1 MLRKWL
7 RGALRSGLATAGLA
21 LFVAS
26 PLFGQ
31 ATTGKV
37 QGRVTDAAT
46 GAPVAG
52 AQVRLL
58 NSTFG
63 NLTNDQGFY
72 FINEA
77 PAGLA
82 DVEASFIG
90 YRSVIVEGERI
101 LAGQTTTMNFEL
113 EQTAVELEAIT
124 VEGERNP
131 LVPRDQTSTKAIVQ
145 GEAVDMLPVDNSADV
160 VLLQPGVVATN
171 NGRTIR
177 GGRAN
182 EEAVMIDGVLSR
194 QFGTGTAQNVDLPTN
209 AIEQVDVNVGAFS
222 AEFGEAQSG
231 VVSFITRTGGSR
243 WTGSLEYYTDQLGWD
258 SQRTNLNRGEFTVG
272 GPLFGNLSF
281 FLAGTLQGRE
291 RNNTELAP
299 TRFVVDGYDTC
310 TGGSA
315 MTSFCEGL
323 GLGVD
328 PVSGDPAIAAFEQ
341 TREGSTSG
349 VSDYVTTTAPNFVE
363 YNNGRVQPFGTTQSG
378 LWTGN
383 LNWQLPRGSRINFSY
398 TRNRNQN
405 YGRDL
410 GGLNNFAPDDI
421 AGNLNVEQVFTL
433 GWFQTITQSADNQLA
448 LDLRGSY
455 QTDRNQFGLAD
466 YNWYQDNRDPFMGF
480 SMSNVKFALEDV
492 YGSTSPTITGFD
504 WFEPSD
510 ELVNAYR
517 SNAVPNDS
525 MRAYSNR
532 FDLSRSQSVVGRND
546 ALRYNPY
553 GYYTNYSIR
562 GWDNDGW
569 GQTKED
575 RIQVRGAFDWQ
586 IGRFNRAKF
595 GGEYMSVDL
604 RNNYITLYDNVPLP
618 EKSNPT
624 RFGAFI
630 QDRLDIGDLV
640 LEGGL
645 RWDYLDPD
653 TQFSRTPAYVYNV
666 PDSLKNGFVVYNEEN
681 AAYEPLNACGPE
693 SANPEG
699 ACLDNF
705 IEGQTKSE
713 FSPRL
718 GASFPVTPT
727 STFRLSYGR
736 FVQTPAFFTNSGFTS
751 GQAGVSNR
759 GIGMMVNSNSD
770 LLNQNTNS
778 TFSRD
783 VDMPSTRVFEFGYRQ
798 LIGQDLVLD
807 LSAFNK
813 KQRSSLAVRK
823 LPWEDPTRPGAVTFL
838 NTLTNKDFTETN
850 GFEVRVDKAFGNMF
864 QTNLS
869 YSFLDARGTG
879 SDPYSYTSLILRAT
893 TNLSALT
900 GVPSA
905 PPEALLLLDQSRKHN
920 IGWTTSTMFP
930 RDWQDGTFIG
940 AVMQDVGF
948 FTVLT
953 LRSGLPYTKLINF
966 GNGQQGPPSLA
977 GLEGIPESAING
989 NETPW
994 NWTFDF
1000 RLTKGFQLGQS
1011 LNMAVFLDWRN
1022 PLNLTSQT
1030 TLFLETAAAVNSQ
1043 HREQQL
1049 GTALRD
1055 QRLDGD
1061 NIIRDFD
1068 IVAESPETDFN
1079 KFMLLRA
1086 EERYGNGDGIYT
1098 VEEQERAFGERYEDI
1113 WGENVNF
1120 RTSDQSFRLGL
1131 RLAF

>member
-7 RGALRSGLATAGLA
+7 RGAFRSGLAAAGLA

-26 PLFGQ
+26 PLLGQ
-31 ATTGKV
+31 TTGKI

-46 GAPVAG
+46 GAPIAG
-52 AQVRLL
+52 AQVRVVGT
-58 NSTFG
+58 TFG
-63 NLTNDQGFY
+63 NITNDQGFY
-72 FINEA
+72 FINEVR
-77 PAGLA
+77 AGLA
-82 DVEASFIG
+82 NIEASFIG
-90 YRSVIVEGERI
+90 YRSVIVDQERI
-101 LAGQTTTMNFEL
+101 LAGQTSTINFEL

-160 VLLQPGVVATN
+160 VVLQPGVVQTN

-209 AIEQVDVNVGAFS
+209 AIEEVDVTVGAFM

-231 VVSFITRTGGSR
+231 VVSYVTKTGGQQ
-243 WTGSLEYYTDQLGWD
+243 WAGSLEYYTDQLGWD
-258 SQRTNLNRGEFTVG
+258 SQRTNLNRGEFTLG
-272 GPLFGNLSF
+272 GPLLGNLSF
-281 FLAGTLQGRE
+281 FLAGTLQGNE
-291 RNNTELAP
+291 RSNTEFDP
-299 TRFVVDGYDTC
+299 VRYVVDGYDTC
-310 TGGSA
+310 DSPAGTPIGDLCA
-315 MTSFCEGL
+315 ENGL
-323 GLGVD
+323 SQGDVAAFVQERDGIASGVD
-328 PVSGDPAIAAFEQ
+328 
-341 TREGSTSG
+341 
-349 VSDYVTTTAPNFVE
+349 DYVSTTVPQFIE
-363 YNNGRVQPFGTTQSG
+363 YNNGRVQPYGSFQSG
-378 LWTGN
+378 LFTGN
-383 LNWQLPRGSRINFSY
+383 LNFQLPRGSRLNFSY

-405 YGRDL
+405 FGRDV
-410 GGLNNFAPDDI
+410 GGLNNFLPDDI
-421 AGNLNVEQVFTL
+421 FGGRNLEQVFTL
-433 GWFQTITQSADNQLA
+433 GWYQTITQSANSQLS
-448 LDLRGSY
+448 LDLRASY
-455 QTDRNQFGLAD
+455 QTDDNQTGLVN

-480 SMSNVKFALEDV
+480 TLSDVKFALEDV
-492 YGSTSPTITGFD
+492 YGSDPTITGFD
-504 WFEPSD
+504 WFNPTD

-517 SNAVPNDS
+517 SNAVPTDS
-525 MRAYSNR
+525 MRAFSNR
-532 FDLSRSQSVVGRND
+532 FDLSRSQSVTGRSD

-562 GWDNDGW
+562 GYDNDGW
-569 GQTKED
+569 YRTQED
-575 RIQVRGAFDWQ
+575 RFQVRGAFDWQ

-595 GGEYMSVDL
+595 GGEYMNIDL
-604 RNNYITLYDNVPLP
+604 RNNGITLYDNVPMP
-618 EKSNPT
+618 EESQPV
-624 RFGAFI
+624 RVGAFI

-666 PDSLKNGFVVYNEEN
+666 PDSLKKGFVVYNAETKS
-681 AAYEPLNACGPE
+681 YEPMNACGPE
-693 SANPEG
+693 SANPDG
-699 ACLDNF
+699 ACINNF
-705 IEGQTKSE
+705 VDGKTKSE

-736 FVQTPAFFTNSGFTS
+736 FVQTPAFFSNSGFTS

-798 LIGQDLVLD
+798 LIGQDLVID

-813 KQRSSLAVRK
+813 KQRSALAVRK
-823 LPWEDPTRPGAVTFL
+823 LPWEDPTRPGAVTYL
-838 NTLTNKDFTETN
+838 NTLTNRDFTETN
-850 GFEVRVDKAFGNMF
+850 GFEVRLDKAFGNMF

-869 YSFLDARGTG
+869 YSFIDARGTG

-893 TNLSALT
+893 TNLSSLT
-900 GVPSA
+900 GEPSA

-920 IGWTTSTMFP
+920 VGWTTSTMFP
-930 RDWQDGTFIG
+930 SDFQEGTFLG
-940 AVMQDVGF
+940 AVMQEVGF

-966 GNGQQGPPSLA
+966 GNGQIGPPSLA
-977 GLEGIPESAING
+977 GLEGIPESSING
-989 NETPW
+989 NTTGW

-1000 RLTKGFQLGQS
+1000 RLTKGFQLGRS
-1011 LNMAVFLDWRN
+1011 LNLQAFLDWRN
-1022 PLNLTSQT
+1022 PLNLTNQT
-1030 TLFLETAAAVNSQ
+1030 TVFLETAAAVNEQ
-1043 HREQQL
+1043 HRDQQL
-1049 GTALRD
+1049 GVALRD
-1055 QRLDGD
+1055 SRLDGD
-1061 NIIRDFD
+1061 NDIRAFD
-1068 IVAESPETDFN
+1068 IMAESPETDFN

-1086 EERYGNGDGIYT
+1086 EQRYGNGDGIYT

-1113 WGENVNF
+1113 WGENTRF

>member
-7 RGALRSGLATAGLA
+7 RGAFRSGLAAAGLA

-26 PLFGQ
+26 PLLGQ

-52 AQVRLL
+52 AQVRIA
-58 NSTFG
+58 NSTSG
-63 NLTNDQGFY
+63 NITNDQGFY
-72 FINEA
+72 FINEV

-82 DVEASFIG
+82 DIESSFIG

-145 GEAVDMLPVDNSADV
+145 GETVDMLPIDNAADV
-160 VLLQPGVVATN
+160 VLYAPGVVATN

-209 AIEQVDVNVGAFS
+209 AIEQVDINVGAFS
-222 AEFGEAQSG
+222 AEYGEAQSG
-231 VVSFITRTGGSR
+231 VVSFVTKTGGSR

-258 SQRTNLNRGEFTVG
+258 SQRTNLNRGEFTLG

-281 FLAGTLQGRE
+281 FFAGTLQGRE
-291 RNNTELAP
+291 RNHTEMAP
-299 TRFVVDGYDTC
+299 TRYVIDGYDTC
-310 TGGSA
+310 PEGGVIGEYCQGEGFEA
-315 MTSFCEGL
+315 GDVMTFTQE
-323 GLGVD
+323 
-328 PVSGDPAIAAFEQ
+328 
-341 TREGSTSG
+341 REGSAAG
-349 VSDYVTTTAPNFVE
+349 VSDYVDTSAPNFVE
-363 YNNGRVQPFGTTQSG
+363 YNNGRVQPFGSTQTG
-378 LWTGN
+378 LFTGN
-383 LNWQLPRGSRINFSY
+383 LNWQLPRGSRLNFSY
-398 TRNRNQN
+398 TRNRGQN

-421 AGNLNVEQVFTL
+421 NGGLNLEQVFTL

-448 LDLRGSY
+448 LDLRASY
-455 QTDRNQFGLAD
+455 QTDDSQFGLVD

-480 SMSNVKFALEDV
+480 SMSDAKFALEEY
-492 YGSTSPTITGFD
+492 YGTTSPTITGFD
-504 WFEPSD
+504 WFEPND
-510 ELVNAYR
+510 EMVNAYR
-517 SNAVPNDS
+517 SNAIPADS

-532 FDLSRSQSVVGRND
+532 FDLSRSQSLTGRSD
-546 ALRYNPY
+546 AMRYNPY
-553 GYYTNYSIR
+553 AYYTNYSVR

-569 GQTKED
+569 GMTKEN
-575 RIQVRGAFDWQ
+575 RFQVRGAFDWQ

-604 RNNYITLYDNVPLP
+604 RNNYITLYDNVPMP
-618 EKSNPT
+618 EKANPT

-653 TQFSRTPAYVYNV
+653 TEFSRTPAYVYNV
-666 PDSLKNGFVVYNEEN
+666 PDSLKSGFVVFNEDS
-681 AAYEPLNACGPE
+681 AAYVPLNACGPD
-693 SANPEG
+693 SANPTG
-699 ACLDNF
+699 ACLNNF

-736 FVQTPAFFTNSGFTS
+736 FVQTPAFFSNSGFTS

-813 KQRSSLAVRK
+813 KQRSALTVRK
-823 LPWEDPTRPGAVTFL
+823 LPWEDPTRPGAITYL

-850 GFEVRVDKAFGNMF
+850 GFEIRMDKAFGNMF

-893 TNLSALT
+893 SNLSALT

-920 IGWTTSTMFP
+920 IGWTTSTMLP

-966 GNGQQGPPSLA
+966 GNGQTGPPSLA

-989 NETPW
+989 NTTPW

-1000 RLTKGFQLGQS
+1000 RLTKGFQLGRS
-1011 LNMAVFLDWRN
+1011 LNLQAFLDWRN

-1030 TLFLETAAAVNSQ
+1030 TLFLETAAALNEQ
-1043 HREQQL
+1043 HFDQQL

-1055 QRLDGD
+1055 SRLDGD
-1061 NIIRDFD
+1061 NTIRDFD
-1068 IVAESPETDFN
+1068 IVAESPETEFN

-1086 EERYGNGDGIYT
+1086 EERYGDGDGIYT
-1098 VEEQERAFGERYEDI
+1098 VEEQERAFGQRYEDA
-1113 WGENVNF
+1113 WGENVAF

>member
-7 RGALRSGLATAGLA
+7 RGAFRSGLAAAGLA

-26 PLFGQ
+26 PLLGQ

-52 AQVRLL
+52 AQVRILGG
-58 NSTFG
+58 TFG
-63 NLTNDQGFY
+63 NITNDQGFY
-72 FINEA
+72 FINEVA
-77 PAGLA
+77 IGLS
-82 DVEASFIG
+82 DIEASFIG
-90 YRSVIVEGERI
+90 YRAVVVEGERI

-131 LVPRDQTSTKAIVQ
+131 LVPRDQTSSKAIVS
-145 GEAVDMLPVDNSADV
+145 GEAVDLLPIDNAADV
-160 VLLQPGVVATN
+160 VLFQPGVVQTN
-171 NGRTIR
+171 NGRSIR

-194 QFGTGTAQNVDLPTN
+194 QFGTGTAQNVDLPVN
-209 AIEQVDVNVGAFS
+209 AIEQVDVNIGAFS
-222 AEFGEAQSG
+222 AEYGEAQSG
-231 VVSFITRTGGSR
+231 VVSFVTKTGGTR
-243 WTGSLEYYTDQLGWD
+243 WTGSLEYYTDQLGSS
-258 SQRTNLNRGEFTVG
+258 SQRTNLNRGEFTLG

-281 FLAGTLQGRE
+281 FFAGTLQGRE
-291 RNNTELAP
+291 RSHTELAP
-299 TRFVVDGYDTC
+299 TRYVIDGYDTC
-310 TGGSA
+310 PEGGVIGDFCGTNGLSA
-315 MTSFCEGL
+315 
-323 GLGVD
+323 
-328 PVSGDPAIAAFEQ
+328 GDVATFVQERESAAAD
-341 TREGSTSG
+341 
-349 VSDYVTTTAPNFVE
+349 VNDLVTTSVPNFIE
-363 YNNGRVQPFGTTQSG
+363 YDNGRVQPFGSNQQG
-378 LWTGN
+378 LFTGN

-398 TRNRNQN
+398 TRNRTQN

-410 GGLNNFAPDDI
+410 GGLNNFLAEDI
-421 AGNLNVEQVFTL
+421 AGTLNTEQVFTL

-448 LDLRGSY
+448 LDLRASY
-455 QTDRNQFGLAD
+455 QTDRLESGLVN

-480 SMSNVKFALEDV
+480 SMSNVNFALEEV
-492 YGSTSPTITGFD
+492 YGTTSPTITGFD
-504 WFEPSD
+504 WYEPSD

-517 SNAVPNDS
+517 SNAVPTDS
-525 MRAYSNR
+525 MRAYSER
-532 FDLSRSQSVVGRND
+532 FDLSRSQSLVGRSD

-553 GYYTNYSIR
+553 AYYTNYSIS
-562 GWDNDGW
+562 GYDNDGW
-569 GQTKED
+569 RQTKED

-604 RNNYITLYDNVPLP
+604 RTNNITLYDNVPLP
-618 EKSNPT
+618 EKANPT

-653 TQFSRTPAYVYNV
+653 TQFSRTPAFVYNV
-666 PDSLKNGFVVYNEEN
+666 PDSLKSGFVVYNESE
-681 AAYEPLNACGPE
+681 AAYLPLNACGPE

-699 ACLDNF
+699 ACVNNF
-705 IEGQTKSE
+705 VDGQTKSE
-713 FSPRL
+713 ISPRL
-718 GASFPVTPT
+718 GAAFPVTPT

-798 LIGQDLVLD
+798 LIGQDLVID
-807 LSAFNK
+807 MSAFNK

-823 LPWEDPTRPGAVTFL
+823 LPWGDPTRDGATIFL
-838 NTLTNKDFTETN
+838 NTLTNKDFIETN
-850 GFEVRVDKAFGNMF
+850 GFEIRLDKAFGNMF
-864 QTNLS
+864 QSNLS

-893 TNLSALT
+893 TSLSALT
-900 GVPSA
+900 GIPSA

-920 IGWTTSTMFP
+920 LGWSAALMFP
-930 RDWQDGTFIG
+930 VDWQDGTALG
-940 AVMQDVGF
+940 AILQDVGF

-966 GNGQQGPPSLA
+966 GNGQIGPPSLA
-977 GLEGIPESAING
+977 GLEGVPESSING
-989 NETPW
+989 NTTPW

-1000 RLTKGFQLGQS
+1000 RLTKGFQLGRS
-1011 LNMAVFLDWRN
+1011 LNLQAFLDWRN

-1030 TLFLETAAAVNSQ
+1030 TLFLETAAAVNEQ
-1043 HREQQL
+1043 HFDQQL

-1055 QRLDGD
+1055 SRLDGD

-1068 IVAESPETDFN
+1068 IVAESPETEFN

-1086 EERYGNGDGIYT
+1086 EQRFGNGDGIYT
-1098 VEEQERAFGERYEDI
+1098 VDEQERAFGQRYEDI
-1113 WGENVNF
+1113 WGENVRF
-1120 RTSDQSFRLGL
+1120 RRSDQSFRLGL